1 MKFKG
6 FFFQKKDF
14 FISGI
19 NHNPTA
25 NVANISILRPTNTII
40 SSNMPN
46 HPMQLQHQ
54 QQQQQ
59 QSQINLFQ
67 PQNLSPHL
75 NKTENKINANINNPS
90 SQHVMINF
98 NENNG
103 VQMMRAQQQQQQYT
117 NNDAAENSSTNNNGS
132 FNKQTI
138 KNDEISDHIDSVIN
152 DVVNGHGSIPSNIND
167 FEEETSSSFKDAMFN
182 NEDHFFNE
190 SESMSINSNFGTQ
203 TNQQQPTKN
212 TKKKN
217 ANKNVSLKKHY
228 AHECY

>member
-1 MKFKG
+1 
-6 FFFQKKDF
+6 
-14 FISGI
+14 
-19 NHNPTA
+19 
-25 NVANISILRPTNTII
+25 
-40 SSNMPN
+40 MPN
-46 HPMQLQHQ
+46 HPVQLQHQ
-54 QQQQQ
+54 QQQHQQ
-59 QSQINLFQ
+59 QPQINLFQ

-103 VQMMRAQQQQQQYT
+103 IQMMRAQQQQQQQQQYT
-117 NNDAAENSSTNNNGS
+117 NNDAAENSSINNNSS

-138 KNDEISDHIDSVIN
+138 KSDEISDHIDSVIN

-182 NEDHFFNE
+182 NEDQSHFFNE

-203 TNQQQPTKN
+203 TNQQQPIKN

-217 ANKNVSLKKHY
+217 ANKNVSLKNQ
-228 AHECY
+228 